1 MKLFST
7 SDKFEKKYFSI
18 LLAFLPIS
26 FIAGNLI
33 INLNLIL
40 LILSAFFFYKSEI
53 FNLKYLIIDKLLF
66 LYFFIIIF
74 TGIYNDFEI
83 RILNEEFSSF
93 RGGYYT
99 TLKSFLFLKYLLL
112 YIILRF
118 LIFKN
123 ILNLKHFFLVCSI
136 ATLFVCFDIFF
147 QFFNGKDIFGFTSPP
162 QGRKLGGPFGEELIA
177 GGYIQRFSLFA
188 FFTIPIF
195 FYDSLNKFKIFLIPL
210 LLVIF
215 LTGIILSGNRMPF
228 LLYLL
233 MLILVLL
240 FQKQT
245 RKFFFPFI
253 FLISITFVVAFNLN
267 KDVYDNFRNLYSQI
281 NKIKTS
287 FISSSFDTNKT
298 PLYLREF
305 HSFYDTW
312 LMNKYIGGG
321 IKNFR
326 YYCHLRDKVNKDS
339 KFNCNMHPHNYYL
352 EILTETG
359 LVGFSILAIIII
371 LTLYNTFYKKYFSRL
386 SLQNNNII
394 IPFIFLFFIEIFPIK
409 STGSFFTTGNATY
422 LFLIL
427 GVLVGLSQKDNLIE
441 KKI

>member
-123 ILNLKHFFLVCSI
+123 ILNLKHFFVVCSI

-147 QFFNGKDIFGFTSPP
+147 QFFIGKDIFGFTSPP
-162 QGRKLGGPFGEELIA
+162 QGRKLGGLLGRINCRGIHTKVFI
-177 GGYIQRFSLFA
+177 IC
-188 FFTIPIF
+188 FFYIPIF
-195 FYDSLNKFKIFLIPL
+195 FMIVLINL
-210 LLVIF
+210 
-215 LTGIILSGNRMPF
+215 
-228 LLYLL
+228 
-233 MLILVLL
+233 
-240 FQKQT
+240 
-245 RKFFFPFI
+245 KFF
-253 FLISITFVVAFNLN
+253 
-267 KDVYDNFRNLYSQI
+267 
-281 NKIKTS
+281 
-287 FISSSFDTNKT
+287 
-298 PLYLREF
+298 
-305 HSFYDTW
+305 
-312 LMNKYIGGG
+312 
-321 IKNFR
+321 
-326 YYCHLRDKVNKDS
+326 
-339 KFNCNMHPHNYYL
+339 
-352 EILTETG
+352 
-359 LVGFSILAIIII
+359 
-371 LTLYNTFYKKYFSRL
+371 
-386 SLQNNNII
+386 
-394 IPFIFLFFIEIFPIK
+394 
-409 STGSFFTTGNATY
+409 
-422 LFLIL
+422 
-427 GVLVGLSQKDNLIE
+427 
-441 KKI
+441 